1 LNREDLQDLYVY
13 FPLAVF
19 EVFVVGFDKKGDE
32 MDIRE
37 CTGIFAVVLFM
48 LVSSAQAQTSL
59 TVYNQNFAVVRQPL
73 ELDLK
78 AGSSNVS
85 VTDITMHLEPDS
97 VILRDPTGKRT
108 LQILEQNYRAD
119 PISQGLLLSLNE
131 GKEIDFLVRST
142 EGKPDQIVRG
152 KIVRSGY
159 VPHQSGMQR
168 YGSQYAQSQ
177 MAYSQGASGE
187 PIIEVDRKLRFSLPG
202 QPLFPTLADDTILKP
217 TLSWTLQ
224 SDRAG
229 KLNAELSYVTGGMS
243 WEADYSLLSPTDGNT
258 VDVIGWVTMDNQT
271 GKTFEN
277 ARIKLMAGDVSKI
290 QQSVQ
295 IVTRSGGGS
304 FDSSVAPV
312 SEKAFEEY
320 HLYTLNRPATLH
332 DRETKQVEFLRAE
345 GVRAERLYVYDGV
358 KIDPDRY
365 RGYAPEYQRNN
376 RDYGTESNSKIW
388 VMKEIKNSKENNLGI
403 PLPKGRMRFYR
414 KDDDGQLEF
423 IGENNIDHTP
433 NNETV
438 RVNTGNAFDLV
449 GDRRRINYQ
458 IDTVRNWLDESFEIK
473 LRNHKEKDPVEIRVV
488 EHLYRS
494 INWDVVEKSDTF
506 LKTDSQT
513 IEFRVQIPAG
523 GEKTVTYKAHYTW

>member
-1 LNREDLQDLYVY
+1 MGMRER
-13 FPLAVF
+13 
-19 EVFVVGFDKKGDE
+19 
-32 MDIRE
+32 IR
-37 CTGIFAVVLFM
+37 IIPVVLCMAFG
-48 LVSSAQAQTSL
+48 VAHAQTSL
-59 TVYNQNFAVVRQPL
+59 TIYNQNFAVVRQPL

-78 AGSSNVS
+78 QASSNVS

-131 GKEIDFLVRST
+131 GKEIDFLVKGT
-142 EGKPDQIVRG
+142 EGKSDQIVRG
-152 KIVRSGY
+152 KIIRSGY

-168 YGSQYAQSQ
+168 YGSQYAASQ
-177 MAYSQGASGE
+177 TAYAQGAGGE

-202 QPLFPTLADDTILKP
+202 QPLFPALADDTILKP

-224 SDRAG
+224 SDRSG

-243 WEADYSLLSPTDGNT
+243 WEADYSMLAPSEGNT
-258 VDVIGWVTMDNQT
+258 IDVIGWVTMDNQT

-277 ARIKLMAGDVSKI
+277 AKIKLMAGDVSKI
-290 QQSVQ
+290 QQQAQ
-295 IVTRSGGGS
+295 IVTRSDGGVAY
-304 FDSSVAPV
+304 DSAAAPM

-320 HLYTLNRPATLH
+320 HLYTLSRPATLH
-332 DRETKQVEFLRAE
+332 DRESKQVEFLRAE
-345 GVRAERLYVYDGV
+345 DVRAERFYIYDGV
-358 KIDPDRY
+358 RINQDRY
-365 RGYAPEYQRNN
+365 RGYNPEYIRTN
-376 RDYGTESNSKIW
+376 RDYGTESNPKVW
-388 VMKEIKNSKENNLGI
+388 VMKEIKNSKENHLGV

-433 NNETV
+433 KDETI
-438 RVNTGNAFDLV
+438 RINTGNAFDIV
-449 GDRRRINYQ
+449 GERRRTNYQ
-458 IDTVRNWLDESFEIK
+458 IDTARNWLDESFEIK
-473 LRNHKEKDPVEIRVV
+473 LRNRKEKDPVEIRVV

-494 INWDVVEKSDTF
+494 INWDIVEKSDTF

-523 GEKTVTYKAHYTW
+523 GEKTITYKAHYTW